1 MPRRRVVRHLN
12 AETGLK
18 FMAKAELQVLY
29 EDNHLLAVNK
39 PPGLPTMG
47 VAAGDVSL
55 VTLAKQY
62 IKRRYRKPGNVY
74 IGVVSRLDTGTS
86 GVVLLARTSKAAAR
100 LTELFKSRDI
110 EKTYW
115 AVVGG
120 NVNPPEA
127 ELVDWVS
134 KDERQQRMVVVAA
147 EVSGAKEARLRYRVL
162 RPVRGGTLLE
172 INLLT
177 GRKHQIRLQLAERG
191 FPVWGES
198 KYAQARAFG
207 SGLAL
212 HARRLVLEHP
222 VRHERL
228 ELVAPLPANWLE
240 LGIADLG
247 G

>member
-1 MPRRRVVRHLN
+1 M
-12 AETGLK
+12 TK
-18 FMAKAELQVLY
+18 SELQVLY

-86 GVVLLARTSKAAAR
+86 GVLLLARTSKAAAR
-100 LTELFKSRDI
+100 LTEQFKSRDV

-115 AVVGG
+115 AIASG
-120 NVNPPEA
+120 NVQPAEA
-127 ELVDWVS
+127 ELVDWVI
-134 KDERQQRMVVVAA
+134 KDERQQQMVVTKPEA
-147 EVSGAKEARLRYRVL
+147 SGAKEARLRYRVL
-162 RPVRGGTLLE
+162 RQLAGGSLLE
-172 INLLT
+172 VELHT

-191 FPVWGES
+191 FPIWGES
-198 KYAQARAFG
+198 KYAQARPFAG
-207 SGLAL
+207 GLAL

-222 VRHERL
+222 VRHEPL
-228 ELVAPLPANWLE
+228 ELVAPLPPSWRE
-240 LGIADLG
+240 LGISESDIP
-247 G
+247 